1 MQRFVHANGK
11 HIDCDEQHEL
21 TIHTDVLDTQV
32 FVILSHSS
40 KIEHRIPGAQ

>member
-21 TIHTDVLDTQV
+21 AIHTDVFDVQV

-40 KIEHRIPGAQ
+40 KIEHRIAGAQ